1 MVQSAEKR
9 AFSRRRCGCRGR
21 NLRRFRRLEN
31 MRVALIKAGA
41 LGDVLRTTAL
51 LPGLKRRH
59 PSLELTW
66 ITAREALPLVSSHPD
81 VSQAVD
87 SDDLCKTSWRHRYY
101 DWVVS
106 LDDDRELCRLAANLP
121 HNRLS
126 GAYEDRNG
134 CVRYTTDLESWFGMG
149 RLRSDQNGGLQR
161 ANQLKRENSHTYGEI
176 FYAGLALPPPI
187 ERPSLFIPA
196 CEDGWA
202 HQWVRGRG
210 LFGKP
215 LVALNTGAGP
225 RWRFKSWGE
234 KQTVQLARR
243 LADELHLGII
253 ITGGPA
259 EASRNTRIVCT
270 ASSPDVVAAPTELS
284 LLSFASLVGQC
295 SVLVTSD
302 SLALHIGIAL
312 QRPVIAFFGP
322 TSAAEI
328 DLFGLGEKIVT
339 PLTCRRCYLA
349 DCDVRPHCMESISVS
364 ELYNAVSRWL

>member
-1 MVQSAEKR
+1 
-9 AFSRRRCGCRGR
+9 
-21 NLRRFRRLEN
+21 
-31 MRVALIKAGA
+31 MRVALIKVGS

-51 LPGLKRRH
+51 LPGFRRLH

-66 ITAREALPLVSSHPD
+66 IAAREALPLVSSHPD
-81 VSQAVD
+81 VSEAVD
-87 SDDLCKTSWRHRYY
+87 PNNLRINSWRHRYY

-106 LDDDRELCRLAANLP
+106 LDDDRDLCRLAADLP

-126 GAYEDRNG
+126 GGYEDQNG
-134 CVRYTTDLESWFGMG
+134 CLRDTTDLECWFGMG
-149 RLRSDQNGGLQR
+149 LLRSDQDGGLRR
-161 ANQLKRENSHTYGEI
+161 ANQLKRENSLTYGKI

-187 ERPSLFIPA
+187 ERPSLSIPA
-196 CEDGWA
+196 CEEEWA
-202 HQWVRGRG
+202 HQWIRGRG

-215 LVALNTGAGP
+215 LVALSTSAGP

-234 KQTVQLARR
+234 QQTAQLARR
-243 LADELHLGII
+243 LAEELHLGVI

-259 EASRNTRIVCT
+259 EASRNARIVST
-270 ASSPDVVAAPTELS
+270 VNSPDVAAAPTELS
-284 LLSFASLVGQC
+284 LLSFASLLGQC

-302 SLALHIGIAL
+302 SLAMHIGIAL

-322 TSAAEI
+322 TSDAEV

-339 PLTCRRCYLA
+339 PLNCSRCYLA

-364 ELYNAVSRWL
+364 EVYNAVNRWL